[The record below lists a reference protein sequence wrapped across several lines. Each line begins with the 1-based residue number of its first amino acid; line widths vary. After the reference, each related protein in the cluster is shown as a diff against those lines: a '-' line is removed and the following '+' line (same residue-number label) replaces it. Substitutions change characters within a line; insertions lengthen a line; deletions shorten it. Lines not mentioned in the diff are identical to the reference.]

1 MKGSSTLF
9 SNKYSQRRTERRGIK
24 GYAPAMSA
32 NVEKSSFKIC
42 KYVFYLEKKL

>member
-32 NVEKSSFKIC
+32 NVEKVPL
-42 KYVFYLEKKL
+42 KYVNMSFI